1 MSKNDLKTSLHALID
16 SIEDSTVLQ
25 AYLILL
31 SREAKSQ
38 EDFWHNLDD
47 QTKSAIN
54 VGLADFDAGRDSD
67 FFDYMKSSHG
77 IER

>member
-1 MSKNDLKTSLHALID
+1 MSRNDLKSSLHALID
-16 SIEDSTVLQ
+16 GIEDTAVLQ

-38 EDFWHNLDD
+38 EDFWGNLDSN
-47 QTKSAIN
+47 TKAAIDE
-54 VGLADFDAGRDSD
+54 GIADFDTGKHSD
-67 FFDYMKSSHG
+67 FFDHMKSSYG

>member
-1 MSKNDLKTSLHALID
+1 MSQNDLKSSLHALID
-16 SIEDSTVLQ
+16 GIDDTAVLQ

-38 EDFWHNLDD
+38 EDFWESLDD
-47 QTKSAIN
+47 QTKAAIGQ
-54 VGLADFDAGRDSD
+54 GLADFDSGKHSD
-67 FFDYMKSSHG
+67 FFDHMKSAYG

>member
-38 EDFWHNLDD
+38 EDFWHNVDD
-47 QTKSAIN
+47 ETKFAIN
-54 VGLADFDAGRDSD
+54 EGLADFDAGRHSD

>member
-31 SREAKSQ
+31 SREAQSQ
-38 EDFWHNLDD
+38 EDFWHNIDD

-54 VGLADFDAGRDSD
+54 EGVADFEASRENV
-67 FFDYMKSSHG
+67 F
-77 IER
+77 